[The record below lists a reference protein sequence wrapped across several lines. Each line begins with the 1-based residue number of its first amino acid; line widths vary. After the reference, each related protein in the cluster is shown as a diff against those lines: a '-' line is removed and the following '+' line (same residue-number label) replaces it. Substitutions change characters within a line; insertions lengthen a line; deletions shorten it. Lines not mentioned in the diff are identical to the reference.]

1 MSRSDVDNATPRVT
15 RVEALSRVSPG
26 FPPRAITCAGAS
38 TVVPLVHSPLVSPL
52 SDSPSCPVP
61 AARPWSG
68 PGSARS
74 GQRLHS
80 VARHAR
86 QVRIGRGPYR
96 KNTLPTSHFVGHHS
110 RFRSPK
116 LKSLLCKCN
125 ILTFSE
131 SRMPR
136 VPAVPGN
143 ELVGSSLFRYLE
155 TSYRY
160 PGPRRGNCSLV
171 ATPWRRRS
179 LRQPC
184 SCAQFLCRCVTHT
197 LPPWSC
203 SSIPY

>member
-1 MSRSDVDNATPRVT
+1 MSMSRSDVDNATPRVT

-74 GQRLHS
+74 GQRLRRPSEGDLHS

-125 ILTFSE
+125 ILRNRNLGCHA
-131 SRMPR
+131 SRRFQVTNRWAQPQACFVTWKR
-136 VPAVPGN
+136 PTG
-143 ELVGSSLFRYLE
+143 FY
-155 TSYRY
+155 
-160 PGPRRGNCSLV
+160 PRR
-171 ATPWRRRS
+171 
-179 LRQPC
+179 
-184 SCAQFLCRCVTHT
+184 
-197 LPPWSC
+197 
-203 SSIPY
+203 